1 MKASEKNNQDTKWV
15 FLKKGT
21 CSRTL
26 FYILN
31 REFDH
36 PLEKE
41 EQAADVLA
49 GGIMQYG
56 YQCGLL
62 FGSVLAMGA
71 EAHQRRKDTGEG
83 IALAIHASQGILKA
97 FVDTAGSDGCEEI
110 TEIDFKNK
118 KDFAKYMISGKF
130 LSCFKLADRWAPV
143 AIKTAKE
150 MLSKP
155 SSELPPTAISCSS
168 QVVQKMGAN
177 EQEAL
182 IVAGLAGGLAL
193 SGHAC
198 GALSAAIWMRS
209 LQELKK
215 SGKVS
220 YTDPRFLHFIEEF
233 LKETDYEF
241 LCENICG
248 KRFQSIEDHSQYME
262 NGGCSS
268 LLNRLS
274 TIA

>member
-1 MKASEKNNQDTKWV
+1 MKASDKISQDTKWV

-71 EAHQRRKDTGEG
+71 EAQHRRNEKGEA
-83 IALAIHASQGILKA
+83 IALAIHASKSMLEA
-97 FVDTAGSDGCEEI
+97 FVETAGSDDCQDI
-110 TEIDFKNK
+110 TETNFHKK

-130 LSCFKLADRWAPV
+130 ISCFKLADKWAPI
-143 AIKTAKE
+143 AIKTAE
-150 MLSKP
+150 EALSIP
-155 SSELPPTAISCSS
+155 SSKLYKDAISCTS
-168 QVVQKMGAN
+168 VLAQKMGGSY
-177 EQEAL
+177 QEAMV
-182 IVAGLAGGLAL
+182 VAGLAGGLGL

-198 GALSAAIWMRS
+198 GALSAAIWMKS
-209 LQELKK
+209 LEALKK

-220 YTDPRFLHFIEEF
+220 YSDPQFLQIVEEF

-248 KRFQSIEDHSQYME
+248 KKFQSIEDHSHYME
-262 NGGCSS
+262 NGGCSE
-268 LLNRLS
+268 LLNKLS
-274 TIA
+274 KIS